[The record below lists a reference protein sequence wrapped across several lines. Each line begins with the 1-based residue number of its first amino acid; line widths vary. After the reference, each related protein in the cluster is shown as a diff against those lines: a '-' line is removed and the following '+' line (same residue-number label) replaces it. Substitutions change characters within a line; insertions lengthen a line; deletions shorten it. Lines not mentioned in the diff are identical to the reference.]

1 MVAFSTIFAG
11 LLLSAS
17 GLASPLGTN
26 TIEPDGRKFGNILCH
41 IPIVQNFLC
50 PRASNNKLLTVSTP
64 IGTAQGVST
73 IQGVRRFPVKY
84 ASAARWAESSVVTS
98 WSLPNGASN
107 PSAQPLFCPQA
118 DAEPS
123 EYSEDCLSMI
133 IHAPDRIIN
142 KGPSNAPVMV
152 WIHGGSFLSGSATG
166 PGLDASQLAE
176 ATGSVVA
183 VIQYRLG
190 ALGFM
195 SPSGSTNLAVRDVMN
210 SLKFL
215 QKVAASFGGNANKIT
230 VVGQSSGAH
239 MIRALLAAPSASSLF
254 QSAILQSDPMDFGF
268 MSQAGQRELQTFFNE
283 QISCASSNSNCLQGL
298 TVEAILSAQDDLF
311 WEASYLVPL
320 AGQFEPIRPVRDGS
334 LINTSLDSTTPFA
347 KVSKPILISTV
358 NKEAAPTIYG
368 NFDFEITTDGFPSY
382 GQVVGATFGDPRT
395 SQIIDSQY
403 YQVAEN
409 EDARAAIERMGT
421 DYLWKCS
428 GWTMARNWVKSGG
441 TAYVGL
447 YTLGSTYPANAGVSV
462 CSEAGN
468 VCHQDDIQIVFG
480 TAPNPTTAQSNL
492 IKEVQA
498 RYAAFL
504 NTGNP
509 NASGLPV
516 WTKATTADVHALLL
530 GGSGEAPVGA
540 CDPAFWG
547 SAVQYDYQYYA

>member
-1 MVAFSTIFAG
+1 
-11 LLLSAS
+11 
-17 GLASPLGTN
+17 
-26 TIEPDGRKFGNILCH
+26 
-41 IPIVQNFLC
+41 
-50 PRASNNKLLTVSTP
+50 
-64 IGTAQGVST
+64 
-73 IQGVRRFPVKY
+73 
-84 ASAARWAESSVVTS
+84 
-98 WSLPNGASN
+98 
-107 PSAQPLFCPQA
+107 
-118 DAEPS
+118 
-123 EYSEDCLSMI
+123 
-133 IHAPDRIIN
+133 
-142 KGPSNAPVMV
+142 
-152 WIHGGSFLSGSATG
+152 
-166 PGLDASQLAE
+166 
-176 ATGSVVA
+176 
-183 VIQYRLG
+183 
-190 ALGFM
+190 
-195 SPSGSTNLAVRDVMN
+195 
-210 SLKFL
+210 
-215 QKVAASFGGNANKIT
+215 
-230 VVGQSSGAH
+230 
-239 MIRALLAAPSASSLF
+239 
-254 QSAILQSDPMDFGF
+254 

-428 GWTMARNWVKSGG
+428 GWTMARNWVKNGG

-468 VCHQDDIQIVFG
+468 VCHQDDIQIVVGFLFCIFHLSG
-480 TAPNPTTAQSNL
+480 TESIFCIVWNGAEPDYRSVEPDQGSPSALCCLLEYRQPQCIWL
-492 IKEVQA
+492 A
-498 RYAAFL
+498 RLDQGYHRRRPRIATWWL
-504 NTGNP
+504 RRGP
-509 NASGLPV
+509 RRRLRPCLLGIRSPIRLPV
-516 WTKATTADVHALLL
+516 LRLEFSVTRFTLH
-530 GGSGEAPVGA
+530 
-540 CDPAFWG
+540 
-547 SAVQYDYQYYA
+547 